1 MRRRKKART
10 IVPPPRTR
18 AELQQEFGQVWDTQQ
33 LAHDFVIT
41 SIIGS
46 TVVVRRKADD
56 VVGTLSYQRNP
67 PLYYRFIQAPPTE

>member
-1 MRRRKKART
+1 MRRRKTQRR

-18 AELQQEFGQVWDTQQ
+18 AELEQEFGKVWDTQQ

-46 TVVVRRKADD
+46 TVVVRRKEDD
-56 VVGTLSYQRNP
+56 VVGTLQHQSNP
-67 PLYYRFIQAPPTE
+67 PLYFNFSEAPPTE

>member
-10 IVPPPRTR
+10 VVPPPRTR
-18 AELQQEFGQVWDTQQ
+18 AELQQVFGQVWDTQQ

-46 TVVVRRKADD
+46 TVVVRRKVDD
-56 VVGTLSYQRNP
+56 VVGCLQHQSNP
-67 PLYYRFIQAPPTE
+67 PLYFNFIPASPTE